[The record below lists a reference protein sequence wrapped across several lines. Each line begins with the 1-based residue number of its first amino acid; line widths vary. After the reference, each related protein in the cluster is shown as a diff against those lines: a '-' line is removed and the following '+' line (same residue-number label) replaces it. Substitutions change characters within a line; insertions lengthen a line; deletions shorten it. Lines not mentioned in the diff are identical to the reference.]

1 MRQRR
6 DAQLPNLD
14 PPSFGDF
21 RKVAHEMLDAMI
33 DHIEQTPAGPVWR
46 PMPAEVR
53 AAFDAPVP
61 WNETPL
67 EDVHAEFEKL
77 IRPYNSGNAH
87 PRFFGWVQGGG
98 TPTGMLAEML
108 AAGLNSNL
116 GGRDHA
122 PVEVERQV
130 VRWMRELFHFP
141 QTATGIVVTGTSMAN
156 LLAVLVAK
164 TKRLGLETRERG
176 LIGESARLVAYASA
190 ATHGCVRR
198 AMELTGLGSA
208 ALRVIGVDTEHRID
222 VRALRQVIEGDERD
236 GLVPFFVVGNAGT
249 VDIGAI
255 DDLNAV
261 ATCAADHDLWFHVD
275 GAFGSLAIFSP
286 ELAPKLAGIERA
298 DSLACDFHKW
308 AQVPYDAGFLLVRDG
323 DAHRAAFASEPAY
336 LARDERGLSAGQPWF
351 TDFGPD
357 LSRGFR
363 ALKVWFTLKTFG
375 IERLGETIAETC
387 RLARFLEARVARE
400 PQLEL
405 LAPVPLNIVCFR
417 VRHDDPEVVDRL
429 NREIVIE
436 LQESGIAVPS
446 TTRIDGKLA
455 IRIAIVNHR
464 CREADLEVLVD
475 AILARADALT
485 RT

>member
-1 MRQRR
+1 MS
-6 DAQLPNLD
+6 LD
-14 PPSFGDF
+14 PPSFADF
-21 RKVAHEMLDAMI
+21 RTVAHAMLDAMI
-33 DHIEQTPAGPVWR
+33 DHIEQLPSGPVWR
-46 PMPAEVR
+46 PMPADVR

-61 WNETPL
+61 WGETPL
-67 EDVHAEFEKL
+67 KDVHAEFEER

-122 PVEVERQV
+122 PVEVERQI
-130 VRWMRELFHFP
+130 VRWMRELFGFP

-156 LLAVLVAK
+156 LLAVVVAK
-164 TKRLGLETRERG
+164 TKRLGLDTRERG
-176 LIGESARLVAYASA
+176 LIGETTRLVAYASSV
-190 ATHGCVRR
+190 THGCVRR
-198 AMELTGLGSA
+198 AMELSGLGSA
-208 ALRVIGVDTEHRID
+208 ALRVIRVDADHRID
-222 VRALRQVIEGDERD
+222 LAALREAIVRD
-236 GLVPFFVVGNAGT
+236 LADGFTPFLVVGNAGT

-255 DDLNAV
+255 DDLNGLA
-261 ATCAADHDLWFHVD
+261 ACAEEHDLWFHVD
-275 GAFGSLAIFSP
+275 GAFGSLARFSR

-323 DAHRAAFASEPAY
+323 EAHRSAFASEPAY

-375 IERLGETIAETC
+375 VERLGGVMEETC
-387 RLARFLEARVARE
+387 RLARLLEARVARE
-400 PQLEL
+400 PRLEL

-417 VRHDDPEVVDRL
+417 VRTDDPASADRL
-429 NREIVIE
+429 NRDIVVE

-455 IRIAIVNHR
+455 IRVAIVNHR
-464 CREADLEVLVD
+464 CREADLDILVD
-475 AILARADALT
+475 AILERAGGAHSPKT
-485 RT
+485 I